1 MARYDASATLPVDLA
16 PRGRCHTNKVPCH
29 TDLGKRFADFLDGPK
44 DVVCYFKNERLGFSV
59 TYYRVQPAAAVYQ
72 DFFIA
77 APDMDSRDVM
87 WLAETKDETRQNA
100 ALKHAATRLLCEKMS
115 LIISIDIRERRTI
128 NTFFMCCHAF
138 EARQG
143 IQGEVHCSGRR
154 RFAPHEDGKGAYLLI
169 ANEIGYRVHVARNG

>member
-1 MARYDASATLPVDLA
+1 
-16 PRGRCHTNKVPCH
+16 
-29 TDLGKRFADFLDGPK
+29 
-44 DVVCYFKNERLGFSV
+44 
-59 TYYRVQPAAAVYQ
+59 VQPAAAVYQ

-77 APDMDSRDVM
+77 APDVDSRDVM
-87 WLAETKDETRQNA
+87 WLAETKDETRQNT
-100 ALKHAATRLLCEKMS
+100 ALKHAAARLLCEKMS
-115 LIISIDIRERRTI
+115 LFISIDIRERRTI